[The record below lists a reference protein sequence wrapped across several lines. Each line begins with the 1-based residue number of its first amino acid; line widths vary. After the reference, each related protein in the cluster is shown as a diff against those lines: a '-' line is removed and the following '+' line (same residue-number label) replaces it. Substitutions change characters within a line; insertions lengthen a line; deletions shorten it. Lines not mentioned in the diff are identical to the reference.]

1 MRPRASFGLALALA
15 ACTGRIDGSGGRGTT
30 GGAASTVGMGG
41 MGGIGASTGAGGASS
56 GAGGSAG
63 GTGGA
68 TVAEGA
74 TPLRRLTPREY
85 NNTVRDLLGLGAGA
99 PPVLDETDTTNAG
112 FDDLGAGFSVSE
124 QLVGQLLDAAEQLAA
139 RVDPLKLS
147 PCDSKTLGEPACA
160 RQFTSDLGRRA
171 LRRPLTPDEATEY
184 AALYADARTA
194 GDDHPTGL
202 RTVLTRLLIAPE
214 LLHHVEVGQAP
225 GASPLSPPLTQFEL
239 AARLSYLAWETM
251 PDDTLLA
258 DAAAGTL
265 TGPEVGAQMQR
276 LLADPRAH
284 DAAWHF
290 HRQWLG
296 LDALPSVHKSTDLYP
311 GFDAARGDLLE
322 SVHRFLDDVMWK
334 GGDVRALLTA
344 PFVFASAKMAPF
356 YGLTVTGTDF
366 TRVDLDPT
374 QRAGLLTQP
383 GLLAL
388 LGKADQSAPIL
399 RGVFVRQRLLC
410 APLPPPP
417 PGASTIPPGTPAA
430 RTTREFYATLTAPS
444 PCNSCHDQ
452 INPIGFGFEHYDAIG
467 KWRDQDGMTPVDATG
482 ALSVSDVAGPFD
494 GAVELAGKLAGSRDV
509 EACLARQ
516 WFRFGFG
523 RFEVPGDLP
532 LIEQIATRLRAEGGR
547 LTALPE
553 AVAGLDAFT
562 RLHYRTQGGGP

>member
-1 MRPRASFGLALALA
+1 MGSRASFGLVVVLVLAQA
-15 ACTGRIDGSGGRGTT
+15 ACTGRITGSSVQGAAGGSGAAAGTGVGGSGGAA
-30 GGAASTVGMGG
+30 GAA
-41 MGGIGASTGAGGASS
+41 
-56 GAGGSAG
+56 GAGGSA
-63 GTGGA
+63 
-68 TVAEGA
+68 A
-74 TPLRRLTPREY
+74 TPAQGTTLLRRLTPGEY

-99 PPVLDETDTTNAG
+99 APVLVETETTNAG
-112 FDDLGAGFSVSE
+112 FDNVGTGFSVSE
-124 QLVGQLLDAAEQLAA
+124 QLVGQLLDVAEQLAA
-139 RVDPLKLS
+139 RADPLKLS
-147 PCDSKTLGEPACA
+147 PCDAKTLGEPACA
-160 RQFTSDLGRRA
+160 RQLTADLGRRA
-171 LRRPLTPDEATEY
+171 LRRPLTPDEASEY
-184 AALYADARTA
+184 AALYAATRAA
-194 GDDHPTGL
+194 GDDHATSL
-202 RTVLTRLLIAPE
+202 RAVLTRLLIAPE
-214 LLHHVEVGQAP
+214 FLHHVEVGLPPAA
-225 GASPLSPPLTQFEL
+225 GESALSPRLTPFEL

-251 PDDTLLA
+251 PDDALLA

-265 TGPEVGAQMQR
+265 TGPEVGTQMKR
-276 LLADPRAH
+276 LLADPRARE
-284 DAAWHF
+284 ATWHF

-296 LDALPSVHKSTDLYP
+296 LDALPSIHKSTDLYA
-311 GFDAARGDLLE
+311 GFDGVRGDLLE
-322 SVHRFLDDVMWK
+322 SVHRFLDEVTWT
-334 GGDVRALLTA
+334 GDNVHALLTA

-366 TRVDLDPT
+366 VRLELDPT

-430 RTTREFYATLTAPS
+430 RTTRELYANLTAPS

-467 KWRDQDGMTPVDATG
+467 KWRDQDGMVPIDAMG
-482 ALSVSDVAGPFD
+482 NLSVSDVAGPFD
-494 GAVELAGKLAGSRDV
+494 GAVELATRLAGSHDV

-523 RFEVPGDLP
+523 RFEIAGDEP
-532 LIEQIATRLRAEGGR
+532 MIDEVATRLRAAGGR

-553 AVAGLDAFT
+553 AIAELDAFA
-562 RLHYRTQGGGP
+562 RLHYTTQSGNAP